1 MGELHYG
8 KLQFEL
14 SDLDASYLSV
24 VIAQACM
31 EKLSFVFHITVGGE
45 GDGDIVA
52 VVLGYGHS
60 SALKFP
66 NADNGVEWGYVVAAM
81 REIREKG
88 TLSIS
93 LFSAL

>member
-1 MGELHYG
+1 MGELRYG
-8 KLQFEL
+8 ETKFKL

-31 EKLSFVFHITVGGE
+31 ERLSFVFHITVGGE
-45 GDGDIVA
+45 GDGDIIA
-52 VVLGYGHS
+52 LVLGHGHS
-60 SALKFP
+60 CLIKFP
-66 NADNGVEWGYVVAAM
+66 NADNGVEWGFVEAAM
-81 REIREKG
+81 QEIRDRG

>member
-8 KLQFEL
+8 ETKFKL

-52 VVLGYGHS
+52 IVLGYGHS
-60 SALKFP
+60 SMLKFP
-66 NADNGVEWGYVVAAM
+66 NADNGVEWGYVVAAIQ
-81 REIREKG
+81 EIRDKG
-88 TLSIS
+88 TLSIGF
-93 LFSAL
+93 FSAL